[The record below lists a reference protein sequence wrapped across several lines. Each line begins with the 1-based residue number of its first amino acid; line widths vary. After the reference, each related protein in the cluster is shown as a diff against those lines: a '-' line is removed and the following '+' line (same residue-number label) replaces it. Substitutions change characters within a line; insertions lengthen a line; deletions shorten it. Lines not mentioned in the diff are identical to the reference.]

1 MKILKIILWLY
12 ILLLISSCGTVK
24 EAFTNQRKNS
34 SEEFLVEKKS
44 PLVMPPDYTE
54 LPIPQEMK
62 KEKID
67 KNSLK
72 NIITEKQN
80 EDVSFDKNTNKSFEE
95 SILNKIKNNAD

>member
-62 KEKID
+62 KEKTD
-67 KNSLK
+67 KNSIK
-72 NIITEKQN
+72 NLITEKQN

>member
-62 KEKID
+62 KEKTD
-67 KNSLK
+67 KNSIK
-72 NIITEKQN
+72 NLIIEKQN
-80 EDVSFDKNTNKSFEE
+80 EDLSFDKNTNKSFEE